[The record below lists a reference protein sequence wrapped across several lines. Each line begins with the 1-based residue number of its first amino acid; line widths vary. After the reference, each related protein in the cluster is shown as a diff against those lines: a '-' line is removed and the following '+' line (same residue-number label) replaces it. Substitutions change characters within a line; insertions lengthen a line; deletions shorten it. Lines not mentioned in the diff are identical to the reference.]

1 MSNCGRLPGCLR
13 LRLGSREKSM
23 TNVKIWKLGGRV
35 TEGNRH
41 SCSFARDLSESEV
54 DDLRIQFDAIHELA
68 EQRDLSRV
76 VESGERWGAILDAAQ
91 VEIEFDGRISN
102 RSQRVAWLEL
112 NAFVRLGGRLV
123 KQLTD
128 WATDLPMRP
137 QQASRKFD
145 ERRDHL
151 QRTGPYALLVEAFRE
166 EKIARDLL
174 QPRKALD
181 PFFIRGFEAYGA
193 RDLVATALGEMVEL
207 SIAYFALREPSYRQ
221 LANEMKSFTLSV
233 SKGMPSIFAF
243 VEADP
248 NLAPT
253 KYEMT
258 DFPVLALARLDQ
270 AFDGV
275 IAGRGAGAL
284 LEMLQGRYK
293 RRLSFGDASADS
305 AAIGGR
311 SSGGINA
318 VPTAT
323 VKLDV
328 DLLGSEPVDYWAPV
342 RDRVQEGGDGR
353 DMFTG
358 VVQQAVPDRRVV
370 SLECEGAVALLEQ
383 LAGGT
388 LAPNMQ
394 EAELLRAM
402 ERCVGL
408 DKVLPLSEEAPE
420 PTEEPFEIVVPLSG
434 INVQHAIAVG
444 NASLIPKDDGAKKV
458 ARLDRDDVGESHAAL
473 IDEFERA
480 SCYFVSEALAA
491 TIDEAENLGLLAID
505 TALAW
510 LITRG
515 RYGAA
520 TLPNGDPQSFDRQKA
535 LRAPRRGPV
544 VLVVGTKTKRFWLR
558 RPDPPLDAV
567 GRRLDAHDD
576 SLLPRLPAQ
585 LEVNDRLAL
594 LALRLAASEIDP
606 LMQVRALWQ
615 AIESYAEKRKG
626 EQKLFDKRA
635 KKMISKRLLGD
646 EPLDLNERQRKR
658 LEEAIEN
665 LNRGSLRQRL
675 ERRLKEDAVLVTED
689 ELTLL
694 QELYD
699 IRNDV
704 VHGRSVD
711 DPPERDKIN
720 YGISIVARMLV
731 HRVAAVGS

>member
-1 MSNCGRLPGCLR
+1 M
-13 LRLGSREKSM
+13 
-23 TNVKIWKLGGRV
+23 
-35 TEGNRH
+35 
-41 SCSFARDLSESEV
+41 
-54 DDLRIQFDAIHELA
+54 
-68 EQRDLSRV
+68 
-76 VESGERWGAILDAAQ
+76 ESGERWRAILEAAQ
-91 VEIEFDGRISN
+91 TEIELDGRISN
-102 RSQRVAWLEL
+102 RSQRLAWLEL
-112 NAFVRLGGRLV
+112 NAFVRLGEQLV
-123 KQLTD
+123 KQLSD
-128 WATDLPMRP
+128 WAGELPTRP
-137 QQASRKFD
+137 QPASRQFD
-145 ERRDHL
+145 ERRDQL
-151 QRTGPYALLVEAFRE
+151 QRTGPYSLLVEAFGE
-166 EKIARDLL
+166 EKVEPDLL

-181 PFFIRGFEAYGA
+181 PFFVRGFEAYGA
-193 RDLVATALGEMVEL
+193 RDLVAAALDGMIEL
-207 SIAYFALREPSYRQ
+207 LTAYFVLRDPSHRK
-221 LANEMKSFTLSV
+221 LANEMKSLTLSV
-233 SKGMPSIFAF
+233 PKGMPSIFAF
-243 VEADP
+243 VETDSGST
-248 NLAPT
+248 PT

-311 SSGGINA
+311 SAGGINA

-323 VKLDV
+323 LKLDI

-342 RDRVQEGGDGR
+342 RDRIEEGGDGR

-358 VVQQAVPDRRVV
+358 VVQRAAPDGRVV

-388 LAPNMQ
+388 LAANMQ

-408 DKVLPLSEEAPE
+408 NEVLPLSEEVPE
-420 PTEEPFEIVVPLSG
+420 PREEPFEVVVPLSG
-434 INVQHAIAVG
+434 IDVKHGIAVG
-444 NASLIPKDDGAKKV
+444 NAFLIPKDDGAEKV
-458 ARLDRDDVGESHAAL
+458 ACLDRDEVEENHAVL

-480 SCYFVSEALAA
+480 SCYLLSEVVAA
-491 TIDEAENLGLLAID
+491 TIDEAENLGLLAVD

-520 TLPNGDPQSFDRQKA
+520 ILPNGDPQSFDRQKS
-535 LRAPRRGPV
+535 LRAPHRGPV
-544 VLVVGTKTKRFWLR
+544 VLVMGTETKRFWLR

-576 SLLPRLPAQ
+576 SLLPRLPAE

-606 LMQVRALWQ
+606 LMQIRALWQ

-626 EQKLFDKRA
+626 ERKLFDKRA
-635 KKMISKRLLGD
+635 RKMISKRLFED
-646 EPLDLNERQRKR
+646 EPLDLNERQRNR
-658 LEEAIEN
+658 LEEAIEK
-665 LNRGSLRQRL
+665 LNRRSLRQRL

-689 ELTLL
+689 ELALL

-699 IRNDV
+699 VRNDV
-704 VHGRSVD
+704 VHGRPVD
-711 DPPERDKIN
+711 DPPKRDKIN

-731 HRVAAVGS
+731 HRVAAVGSVGS

>member
-1 MSNCGRLPGCLR
+1 
-13 LRLGSREKSM
+13 M
-23 TNVKIWKLGGRV
+23 TKVKIWKLGGRV
-35 TEGNRH
+35 TEENRH
-41 SCSFARDLSESEV
+41 SCSFVRDLSESEV
-54 DDLRIQFDAIHELA
+54 DDLRTRFDAIHELA

-91 VEIEFDGRISN
+91 VEIELDGRISN

-112 NAFVRLGGRLV
+112 NAFVRLGERLV
-123 KQLTD
+123 ERLTD
-128 WATDLPMRP
+128 WAADLPTRP

-145 ERRDHL
+145 ERRDRL
-151 QRTGPYALLVEAFRE
+151 RRNGPYALLVEAFRE
-166 EKIARDLL
+166 EKLAPDPL
-174 QPRKALD
+174 QPRKAPD
-181 PFFIRGFEAYGA
+181 PFFVRGFEAYGA
-193 RDLVATALGEMVEL
+193 RDLVAAALGGMIEL
-207 SIAYFALREPSYRQ
+207 VIAYFTLREPSYRQ

-233 SKGMPSIFAF
+233 PKGMPSIFSF
-243 VEADP
+243 VETGP
-248 NLAPT
+248 GSAPT
-253 KYEMT
+253 KYQMT
-258 DFPVLALARLDQ
+258 DFPVLALTRLDQ

-323 VKLDV
+323 VQLDV

-342 RDRVQEGGDGR
+342 RDRVEEGGDGR

-358 VVQQAVPDRRVV
+358 VVQQAVPDGRVV
-370 SLECEGAVALLEQ
+370 SLECEGAIALLEQ

-388 LAPNMQ
+388 LAANME

-408 DKVLPLSEEAPE
+408 DKVLPLNEEAPE
-420 PTEEPFEIVVPLSG
+420 PSEEPFEIVVPLSG
-434 INVQHAIAVG
+434 IDVQHAIAVG

-458 ARLDRDDVGESHAAL
+458 ARLSRDDVGESHAAL

-480 SCYFVSEALAA
+480 SCYLVAEALAA

-510 LITRG
+510 LTTRG

-535 LRAPRRGPV
+535 LRAPDRGPV
-544 VLVVGTKTKRFWLR
+544 VLVEGTKTKRFWLR
-558 RPDPPLDAV
+558 RPAPPLNAM

-594 LALRLAASEIDP
+594 LALRLAASEVDP
-606 LMQVRALWQ
+606 LMQIRALWQ

-626 EQKLFDKRA
+626 ERKLFDKRVR
-635 KKMISKRLLGD
+635 KSILTRLFED
-646 EPLDLNERQRKR
+646 EPLDLDDGQRKR
-658 LEEAIEN
+658 LEEAIKN
-665 LNRGSLRQRL
+665 LNRGPLKQRL
-675 ERRLKEDAVLVTED
+675 ERRLKEDAVLITD
-689 ELTLL
+689 EELALL

-699 IRNDV
+699 VRNDV

-711 DPPERDKIN
+711 DPPERDKIY